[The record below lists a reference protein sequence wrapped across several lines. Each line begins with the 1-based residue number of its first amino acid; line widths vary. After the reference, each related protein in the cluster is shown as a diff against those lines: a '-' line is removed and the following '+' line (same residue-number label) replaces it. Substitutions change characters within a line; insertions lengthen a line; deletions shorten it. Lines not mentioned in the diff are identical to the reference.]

1 MGCPAMGGTSSNLVV
16 PTYLQPSFCLAVL
29 LEGFL
34 FNTFQL
40 NHLTK
45 TYLSA
50 QHLNPYMTILI
61 RQAKIVDPTSTF
73 HLTIQDLLIENGRFK
88 AIGTVNEKADH
99 VLDAPGL
106 HVSPG
111 WFDLFAHFCDPGLE
125 YKETIETGIAAA
137 AKGGFTEV
145 FVLPNTKPVVDGKS
159 QVEYIIQKSKASVV
173 TVHPLG
179 AVTKQTEGKELA
191 EMYDMKAAG
200 AAAFSDGLN
209 PVQSA
214 GLLLKALQYIKAF
227 DGVLIQI
234 PDDKTIGTYG
244 LMNEGIVSTQ
254 LGLPGKPVLAE
265 EIQVA
270 RDIKLTKYAE
280 SKLHFTGVTSPKS
293 IEYINRGKQGG
304 AGVSCSV
311 TPAHLYFSDEDLRT
325 YDTSLK
331 LYPPLRT
338 VAERDALKQA
348 VLNGAVDCIAS
359 HHLPHEYD
367 SKICEFQEAKNGMIG
382 LETCYGA
389 TAAALGHSLTPEK
402 WVELISI
409 QPRVITGMQ
418 VPTIKE
424 GAPAN
429 VTIFDPSAT
438 YIFSENNIKSK
449 SRNSAF
455 IGKELKGKAVA
466 VINNNQIQIN

>member
-1 MGCPAMGGTSSNLVV
+1 
-16 PTYLQPSFCLAVL
+16 
-29 LEGFL
+29 
-34 FNTFQL
+34 
-40 NHLTK
+40 
-45 TYLSA
+45 
-50 QHLNPYMTILI
+50 MTILI
-61 RQAKIVDPTSTF
+61 RQAKIVDPTSSF
-73 HLTIQDLLIENGRFK
+73 HLSIQDLFIENGIITT
-88 AIGTVNEKADH
+88 IGSIHKNADH
-99 VLDAPGL
+99 VVEAPGL

-111 WFDLFAHFCDPGLE
+111 WMDLFAHFCDPGLE
-125 YKETIETGIAAA
+125 FKETIETGIAAA
-137 AKGGFTEV
+137 ARGGFTEV
-145 FVLPNTKPVVDGKS
+145 MVLPNTKPVVDGKS
-159 QVEYIIQKSKASVV
+159 QVEYIIQKSKQAVV

-179 AVTKQTEGKELA
+179 AITKQAEGKELA

-200 AAAFSDGLN
+200 AAAFSDGWY

-214 GLLLKALQYIKAF
+214 GLLLKALQYVKAF
-227 DGVLIQI
+227 NGVLLQI

-265 EIQVA
+265 EILVA

-304 AGVSCSV
+304 TGVSCSV
-311 TPAHLYFSDEDLRT
+311 TPAHLYFTDEDLRT
-325 YDTSLK
+325 YDTNLK

-338 VAERDALKQA
+338 AAERDAVKQA
-348 VLNGAVDCIAS
+348 VLNGSVDCIAS
-359 HHLPHEYD
+359 HHQPHEYD
-367 SKICEFQEAKNGMIG
+367 SKVCEFQEAKFGMIG

-389 TAAALGHSLTPEK
+389 VGAALGNELTVER

-409 QPRVITGMQ
+409 HPRSIAGINI
-418 VPTIKE
+418 PTIKE
-424 GAPAN
+424 GAAAN

-438 YIFSENNIKSK
+438 YVFDEQDIRSK